1 MSSTGTDRPLGAAA
15 GQDVRVEVTVERDV
29 DIPLSKRSR
38 AARLIEQLI
47 GTGQVTAADLATAIV
62 VSERTL
68 AAYRSGH
75 MKVPLERQLCL
86 ALFAMERSP
95 VVRRAGFALRSQV
108 EAEMAVASTRTE
120 THNEPPVIHRWPT

>member
-1 MSSTGTDRPLGAAA
+1 MKVA
-15 GQDVRVEVTVERDV
+15 VERDA

-47 GTGQVTAADLATAIV
+47 GTGQASPADLATAIV
-62 VSERTL
+62 VSDRTL
-68 AAYRSGH
+68 AAYRSGQT
-75 MKVPLERQLCL
+75 KVPLERQLCL
-86 ALFAMERSP
+86 ALFAIERSP

-120 THNEPPVIHRWPT
+120 THNEPPVIHRWPS